1 MGFQR
6 QAVLKLLIYMIQ
18 QSQEIRE
25 SQQILTHIGEPP
37 RPPPISPARGPPA
50 WDEAPEP
57 MPDWDLLEQP
67 ESDFEFDQRVS
78 W

>member
-25 SQQILTHIGEPP
+25 SRKTMVAWRRVGII
-37 RPPPISPARGPPA
+37 ISLIIP
-50 WDEAPEP
+50 
-57 MPDWDLLEQP
+57 
-67 ESDFEFDQRVS
+67 
-78 W
+78 

>member
-25 SQQILTHIGEPP
+25 SPSLSRLMT
-37 RPPPISPARGPPA
+37 
-50 WDEAPEP
+50 DC
-57 MPDWDLLEQP
+57 
-67 ESDFEFDQRVS
+67 
-78 W
+78 

>member
-25 SQQILTHIGEPP
+25 SPNFW
-37 RPPPISPARGPPA
+37 R
-50 WDEAPEP
+50 
-57 MPDWDLLEQP
+57 
-67 ESDFEFDQRVS
+67 
-78 W
+78 

>member
-25 SQQILTHIGEPP
+25 SPVYSRLFASIRTVPIAETLTKKAACAA
-37 RPPPISPARGPPA
+37 RWYVSRRKSP
-50 WDEAPEP
+50 
-57 MPDWDLLEQP
+57 
-67 ESDFEFDQRVS
+67 
-78 W
+78 